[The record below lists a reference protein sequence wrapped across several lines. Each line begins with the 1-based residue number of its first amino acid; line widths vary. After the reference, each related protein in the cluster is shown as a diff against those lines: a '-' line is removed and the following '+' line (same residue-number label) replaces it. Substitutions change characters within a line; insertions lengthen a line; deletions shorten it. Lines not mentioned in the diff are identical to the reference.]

1 MLVVKEGHSDGA
13 SLLTTYNIDIAHA
26 RSEKVTQVLFDK
38 PFESSLR
45 TKSHLLLASDDQTL
59 FALNPLNLENKLS
72 WRGKSWSHGI
82 NDDYVLN
89 DKNELADLQ
98 SSHLEWYKV

>member
-1 MLVVKEGHSDGA
+1 L
-13 SLLTTYNIDIAHA
+13 Y
-26 RSEKVTQVLFDK
+26 
-38 PFESSLR
+38 
-45 TKSHLLLASDDQTL
+45 
-59 FALNPLNLENKLS
+59 ALNPLNLENKLS

-89 DKNELADLQ
+89 DKNEIVDLQ